1 MVLDTV
7 HKQKSFAITLIIMAL
22 IVLALLVMR
31 LTNAMVSAEEE
42 EGITITFG
50 TDQVGMGDINPPEPT
65 APSQDLEDPQ
75 EESKIEEQPTANEPL
90 LT

>member
-31 LTNAMVSAEEE
+31 LTIAMVSAVEEE
-42 EGITITFG
+42 
-50 TDQVGMGDINPPEPT
+50 
-65 APSQDLEDPQ
+65 
-75 EESKIEEQPTANEPL
+75 
-90 LT
+90 